1 MTPTLVGSGF
11 PAPSAVALRR
21 AQGDRER
28 SRTVEGSRTGAKTV
42 VGSGFS
48 RTVLTALLA
57 FAMSG
62 CSPNAGTT
70 QQDGPGEANV
80 IDSNVIP
87 NEGPASNLL
96 VNKVWRVTSP
106 DRAPGTF
113 YAFLSN
119 GTLIMTSCVETY
131 RLATWL
137 AETPTRLEITEDTTV
152 RYSADVLMLDET
164 RMSLRLNLR
173 NEQVNLELAT
183 PQVPFVC
190 PDLPR

>member
-1 MTPTLVGSGF
+1 MNLN
-11 PAPSAVALRR
+11 
-21 AQGDRER
+21 
-28 SRTVEGSRTGAKTV
+28 V
-42 VGSGFS
+42 VRGFS
-48 RTVLTALLA
+48 RTLATVLIAL
-57 FAMSG
+57 AMSG
-62 CSPNAGTT
+62 CGPDAGTSP
-70 QQDGPGEANV
+70 QDEPGTPIV
-80 IDSNVIP
+80 IDSNVVP
-87 NEGPASNLL
+87 NEQGPASRLL

-106 DRAPGTF
+106 NRAPGTF

-131 RLATWL
+131 RLATWI

-152 RYSADVLMLDET
+152 RYSADVLTLDET
-164 RMSLRLNLR
+164 RLNLRLNLK